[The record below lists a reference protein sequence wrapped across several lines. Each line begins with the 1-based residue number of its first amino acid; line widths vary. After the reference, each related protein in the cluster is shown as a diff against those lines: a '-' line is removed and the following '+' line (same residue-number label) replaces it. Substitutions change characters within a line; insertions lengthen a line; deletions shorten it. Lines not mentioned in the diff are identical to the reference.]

1 LLRAGGVIG
10 RPEHG
15 QRLGMSEDARRTAG
29 DEPLA
34 VSLAELPAIQADTI
48 HVRAGG
54 RLEGDARVADRRR
67 TPRALGPPRR
77 RSPLVPALSAH
88 RLVALAALHSSYGLA
103 SLHPAD
109 VDVVHAILGEDAGTA
124 LGVAG
129 IDRQAVADDHMMDR
143 QLVLES
149 SHAPDQ
155 IRDDVLQILHD
166 ARVQRWPSGRQCS
179 TRPAWL
185 EDSKERSPSSRAAGT
200 ASDAPRSCVF
210 SGKARPSW
218 SRI

>member
-1 LLRAGGVIG
+1 
-10 RPEHG
+10 
-15 QRLGMSEDARRTAG
+15 MSEDAGRTPG

-34 VSLAELPAIQADTI
+34 VSLAELPAIQADAI

-54 RLEGDARVADRRR
+54 RLEVDARVADRGR
-67 TPRALGPPRR
+67 TLRAVERHRG
-77 RSPLVPALSAH
+77 RSHLVRAVSDH
-88 RLVALAALHSSYGLA
+88 RLVAVAAHHSSYGLA

-129 IDRQAVADDHMMDR
+129 IDRQAVADDHTMDR

-179 TRPAWL
+179 TQAAWL
-185 EDSKERSPSSRAAGT
+185 DDSKGRSPSSPAAGT

-210 SGKARPSW
+210 SGKARPS
-218 SRI
+218 